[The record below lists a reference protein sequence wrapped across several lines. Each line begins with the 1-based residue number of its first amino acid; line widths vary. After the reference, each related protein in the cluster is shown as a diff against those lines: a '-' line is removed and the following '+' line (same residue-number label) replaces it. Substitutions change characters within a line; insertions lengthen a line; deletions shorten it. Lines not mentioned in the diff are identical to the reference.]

1 MKEHM
6 DIVVTGGA
14 GFIGSALVTYHIHKG
29 DTVHVIDDLSTGT
42 KNNLKDVLEHPHF
55 KGYFV
60 DLRYFPNLE
69 LLLEKADIV
78 YHFAAVV
85 GVFNVQKEPHKVLEV
100 NIQGTRCLLEAMR
113 ISQSKARLILASTS
127 EIYGGHSKLPL
138 SEIHDAVISTEQI
151 HRSSYSI
158 SKLVD
163 EAYAQSYYERYGI
176 QITILRIFNV
186 IGRYQ
191 TGTYGMVIP
200 RFIQAAVHQQ
210 PLMIYGTGR
219 QKRSFCDI
227 RDFVSIIIQ
236 VVQEPATI
244 GLVLNIGH
252 DEEISIIDLAKRII
266 VLANS
271 SSKMRHVP
279 YDEVYGESFD
289 DFKYRRPD
297 LTRLKHYIRLNYRWT
312 LNKSLVDL
320 IAHAKKEQGL

>member
-1 MKEHM
+1 MN
-6 DIVVTGGA
+6 IVVTGGA
-14 GFIGSALVTYHIHKG
+14 GFIGSALVNYHIYKG

-42 KNNLKDVLEHPHF
+42 RINLKGVLEHPSFNGH
-55 KGYFV
+55 FV
-60 DLRYFPNLE
+60 DLRHFPNLE
-69 LLLEKADIV
+69 VLLERADIV

-100 NIQGTRCLLEAMR
+100 NIQGTRSLLEAMR
-113 ISQSKARLILASTS
+113 ISQSKARLIIASTS
-127 EIYGGHSKLPL
+127 EIYGGNSKLPL
-138 SEIHDAVISTEQI
+138 SETHDAVISSQQI

-176 QITILRIFNV
+176 QMTILRIFNV

-200 RFIQAAVHQQ
+200 RFIQAAIHQQ
-210 PLMIYGTGR
+210 PLLIYGTGR
-219 QKRSFCDI
+219 QKRSFCDV
-227 RDFVSIIIQ
+227 RDFVSILIKI
-236 VVQEPATI
+236 VQEPKTV

-252 DEEISIIDLAKRII
+252 DEEISIHELAKRII
-266 VLANS
+266 ALANS
-271 SSKMRHVP
+271 SSKMTYVP
-279 YDEVYGESFD
+279 YDEAYGESFD

-297 LTRLKHYIRLNYRWT
+297 LTRLKQYIHLNYHWT

-320 IAHAKKEQGL
+320 IEHAKIEKTL